1 MKRKLVAVLILISSI
16 PLLITTIF
24 SYQLFTKYLE
34 ADFRDLS
41 FKKAETIQMQVDN
54 YISMHMDV
62 LKLLAQ
68 NPTIQNFEIANSK
81 VILERAAQNYPN
93 FKPIAVDNNTGW
105 QVVKSDATKLI
116 EVTDR
121 RFYREV
127 LQGA

>member
-1 MKRKLVAVLILISSI
+1 
-16 PLLITTIF
+16 
-24 SYQLFTKYLE
+24 
-34 ADFRDLS
+34 
-41 FKKAETIQMQVDN
+41 MQVDN